1 LIKQVNVIDGYVPQ
15 KEQRRLQSRLHS
27 LVNVVEDQDH
37 ATLSKSPPWLLE
49 KRGLRKVR
57 VLQNEELLKTSLM
70 STIIIGYNG
79 TTSSIRLRKK
89 LVEKIIDQKKIW
101 IYRKSDKIDTTNR
114 SNMYSSK

>member
-1 LIKQVNVIDGYVPQ
+1 MNVIDGYVPQ

-70 STIIIGYNG
+70 STIIIGTHFLVSYNG
-79 TTSSIRLRKK
+79 TTSSIRLTKK
-89 LVEKIIDQKKIW
+89 LVEKSIH
-101 IYRKSDKIDTTNR
+101 R
-114 SNMYSSK
+114 SEENLDL